1 VSADTA
7 HVLILLGRFLLGA
20 HFFIAGVRNF
30 RSFTAHT
37 AALAERNVPL
47 PVAALAVGLAVQT
60 IGGAMV
66 ALGIWPAIA
75 APALIAF
82 TIVATVLFHNFWAFT
97 GAERVMHTNFNL
109 TNMALCGA
117 LLMAAAT

>member
-1 VSADTA
+1 MSADTA

-37 AALAERNVPL
+37 AALGERNVPL
-47 PVAALAVGLAVQT
+47 PAASLAIALVVQT

-66 ALGIWPAIA
+66 ALGLGPVIA
-75 APALIAF
+75 APALIVF
-82 TIVATVLFHNFWAFT
+82 TIVATALYHNFWAFT
-97 GAERVMHTNFNL
+97 GDERVMHTNFTL